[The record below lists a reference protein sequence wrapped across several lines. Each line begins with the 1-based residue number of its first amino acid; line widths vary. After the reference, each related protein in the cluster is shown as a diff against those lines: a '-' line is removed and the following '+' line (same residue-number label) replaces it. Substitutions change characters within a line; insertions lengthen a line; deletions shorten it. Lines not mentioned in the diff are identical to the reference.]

1 MSLTFD
7 EARHFLSRTAFG
19 GTPEEIRRV
28 MQLDRAAAVAQAL
41 AIPTNKAQTTPPA
54 WIHRLPPL
62 PKVRKHWSEAQRKT
76 FREGLKADG
85 QELKAWWYRELL
97 TSRCP
102 LLERMTLWWHNHFT
116 SSLHKVKWPPFL
128 YQQNVLLRLYALG
141 SFRTLLTAIARNP
154 AMLLYLDT
162 QSNRKEHPNENFA
175 RELFELFTL
184 GEGHYTEQDIKEAA
198 RAFTGWHLDFH
209 TGAFRVDLRHHD
221 DGRKVVFGK
230 SGPFEGDDILLL
242 TLEQPQVARYIVG
255 KLWRE
260 FISDRP
266 DSLEVDRLAD
276 SFRKKNYEIAGLLQD
291 LLLSP
296 QFWAPENRGVLIK
309 SPVELIVGTAR
320 LFSLPIE
327 DTVQQIGLARR
338 LGQDLFDPPN
348 VKGWPGGTRWI
359 TTSSLLDRTQ
369 MLHRA
374 IRGHET
380 GHSHGMADMGHVP
393 GRLWLATEPIEV
405 VQATLLPLP
414 PVQPLMEGEERGQA
428 VHQLVL
434 DPVYQLKCGRHEREG
449 VGSKNVA
456 ESRSGSAARSVAST
470 VVAGTP
476 GSGEERGWCRSR
488 QPGTAV
494 AVGGV
499 AWRERRAQH
508 AHSLRRGGL
517 LSGPTAISDFA

>member
-41 AIPTNKAQTTPPA
+41 ALPTNKAQTTPPA

-76 FREGLKADG
+76 FHEGLKADG

-230 SGPFEGDDILLL
+230 SGPFEGDDILFL

-320 LFSLPIE
+320 LFNLPLE
-327 DTVQQIGLARR
+327 DTLQQIGIARR
-338 LGQDLFDPPN
+338 LGQELFDPPN

-380 GHSHGMADMGHVP
+380 GHAHGMADMGHGP
-393 GRLWLATEPIEV
+393 GGPWLATEPIEV
-405 VQATLLPLP
+405 VQATLLPFS
-414 PVQPLMEGEERGQA
+414 PVQSLTEAEERGQA

-434 DPVYQLKCGRHEREG
+434 DPVYQLK
-449 VGSKNVA
+449 
-456 ESRSGSAARSVAST
+456 
-470 VVAGTP
+470 
-476 GSGEERGWCRSR
+476 
-488 QPGTAV
+488 
-494 AVGGV
+494 
-499 AWRERRAQH
+499 
-508 AHSLRRGGL
+508 
-517 LSGPTAISDFA
+517 